1 MVTNQ
6 VFDGLLVG
14 AAEPHQ
20 NQIYLNGAPHCAVN
34 ALEAC
39 TTLITAKLCMIKIYF
54 DNCESITANADLCD
68 MEDEGQKCTKKMIS
82 GEVKEFQGF

>member
-1 MVTNQ
+1 MTNQ
-6 VFDGLLVG
+6 VFDGPPVG
-14 AAEPHQ
+14 YAEPQQ
-20 NQIYLNGAPHCAVN
+20 NQMSIDGAPHCAVN